1 MKFQDL
7 FRNLLKEVILEAEGK
22 NTHLEHLEDNIF
34 NKGYE
39 GAKEAVNYL
48 YSLHEMLEGNSK
60 TPISMTTK
68 WDGAPAI
75 IAGRDPE
82 TGKFFVGTKGVFAK
96 NPKMNFTPQD
106 IDANHPD
113 EGLREI
119 LKVALANLS
128 KLNINTVVQGD
139 MLFKKDTVKSAT
151 IDGEEVLAFKPNTI
165 VYAVPKGSELA
176 NDISRANMGIV
187 FHTEYVGGPTL
198 ADTTARFGFNSSG
211 FTKTPDVWFRDATIK
226 DLSGTV
232 TLTDE
237 ESSNMMMAIG
247 QADQYLQNVGKDM
260 FDWISKGSDVIGSDF
275 ITYLKAH
282 VNSNIKEVGEF
293 EQNPTEFAK
302 AFTQSY
308 IARME
313 KKIEGYKTEKKQE
326 EARQQLVQG
335 VKFLKEHVNNI
346 IAVYDL
352 YLKLIEAK
360 LLIVQKLETI
370 RQMPTFKEVDGGY
383 EVTGEEGFVAV
394 DRKGNAMKLVD
405 RLEFSRLNFGTG
417 RPGA

>member
-7 FRNLLKEVILEAEGK
+7 FRNLLKEVILEADGK

-82 TGKFFVGTKGVFAK
+82 TGKFFVGTKGVFAQK
-96 NPKMNFTPQD
+96 PKLNFTPQD
-106 IDANHPD
+106 IQANHPD
-113 EGLREI
+113 PGLQDI
-119 LKVALANLS
+119 LKTALVNLS

-139 MLFKKDTVKSAT
+139 MLYKKDTLQTAT
-151 IDGEEVLAFKPNTI
+151 IDGEEVIAFKPNTI
-165 VYAVPKGSELA
+165 VYAVPKDSDLA
-176 NDISRANMGIV
+176 KEITASNMGIV

-198 ADTTARFGFNSSG
+198 ADTTARFGFDSSK
-211 FTKTPDVWFRDATIK
+211 FTKTPAVWFRDATIK

-232 TLTDE
+232 TLTKE
-237 ESSNMMMAIG
+237 ESDGMMTAIS
-247 QADQYLQNVGKDM
+247 QADQYLKNVGKDM
-260 FDWISKGSDVIGSDF
+260 FDWISKGSDVIGKDF

-282 VNSNIKEVGEF
+282 VNSNIKEIGEF

-417 RPGA
+417 RPGE